1 MEMACI
7 AAIDD
12 LAGDNELV
20 LVVNDTLHIVACNG
34 LVALAQKPCV
44 RVGQGQLSLLTRVQ
58 SLKVSLGAR
67 ALGHQLLYS
76 RPKIIAIACVAMTV
90 GSRLGFRCVIVF
102 KRLSVSLDLPI
113 QGCDL
118 FGQPP
123 ARENARLAGV
133 AMEQGAVDR
142 NKASAHKAEFSCQQ
156 HETAVRRL
164 QGLPVLRAEVGDRS
178 IPGLQIL
185 QQPDQLQIAAR
196 FPLQPT
202 RRPDLVDVAVK
213 IELQQI
219 GRIVG
224 RLPRSHDALRM
235 PKAKLCKVERANK
248 ALDRPD
254 RIVRSDIVLN
264 PRRKKTGLLP
274 ALAGLECAIR
284 HEQNR
289 TSTLEIAEFLP
300 GLVGLPCSGFGTVT

>member
-102 KRLSVSLDLPI
+102 KRLAVSLDLPV
-113 QGCDL
+113 QGRDL

-142 NKASAHKAEFSCQQ
+142 NKASAHKATRPSSRASSTKLRFTAFKAFQFS
-156 HETAVRRL
+156 
-164 QGLPVLRAEVGDRS
+164 LR
-178 IPGLQIL
+178 
-185 QQPDQLQIAAR
+185 
-196 FPLQPT
+196 
-202 RRPDLVDVAVK
+202 
-213 IELQQI
+213 
-219 GRIVG
+219 
-224 RLPRSHDALRM
+224 
-235 PKAKLCKVERANK
+235 KLA
-248 ALDRPD
+248 
-254 RIVRSDIVLN
+254 IVRYPGFRSFSSQISSRLRHASRSS
-264 PRRKKTGLLP
+264 RRDDLTWLM
-274 ALAGLECAIR
+274 
-284 HEQNR
+284 
-289 TSTLEIAEFLP
+289 
-300 GLVGLPCSGFGTVT
+300 